1 MTARGV
7 AAVRAASKAAARLES
22 AYGPSSRSVRKSG
35 TVYFGLGVPENA
47 PTYGACLGFTG
58 GLNYRW

>member
-1 MTARGV
+1 MC
-7 AAVRAASKAAARLES
+7 VRVRL
-22 AYGPSSRSVRKSG
+22 SRALSVETGG